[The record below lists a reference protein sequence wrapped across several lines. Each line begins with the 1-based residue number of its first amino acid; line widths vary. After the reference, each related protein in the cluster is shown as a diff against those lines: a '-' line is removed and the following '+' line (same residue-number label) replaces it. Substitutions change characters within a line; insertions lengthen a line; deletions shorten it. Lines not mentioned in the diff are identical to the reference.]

1 MAQPILEA
9 AVVEV
14 INLAQISLARV
25 LLAVQEL

>member
-1 MAQPILEA
+1 MAQLILAA

-14 INLAQISLARV
+14 INLAQTSLAQA